1 MQKVAEGYGDGRVDE
16 EKSEI
21 EKWCS
26 TTDSEG
32 TRKKDDEKT

>member
-1 MQKVAEGYGDGRVDE
+1 MQKVAEGYGYSRVDE

-26 TTDSEG
+26 STADSEQ
-32 TRKKDDEKT
+32 T